1 MPNDTFFNL
10 PEAKR
15 ARIAEAA
22 IDEFAEKGY
31 TGASISRIVAKA
43 KIAKGSFYQYFD
55 GKIVLFK
62 WLLYDWGGQRKLA
75 TIKDMTPPEPGDFW
89 EQLAQMFIAGL
100 RFGLNNPKLS
110 RIAAVLWHPS
120 GDPELQGLVN
130 EWQTLAR
137 RNWSLL
143 LQQGQAMGQVRTD
156 LDLDVAAEFAL
167 AQVMLGLDLAMQRH
181 LGMDMIEFCS
191 HPELEDRF
199 PVEQQR
205 VVVDQILDLVRRAIG
220 HCEPVEGGNVAI
232 DIDALKRAMDEAG
245 EG

>member
-1 MPNDTFFNL
+1 MPKDTFFNL

-31 TGASISRIVAKA
+31 TGASISRIVARA

-62 WLLYDWGGQRKLA
+62 WLLYDVGAQRKLE
-75 TIKDMTPPEPGDFW
+75 TIRDMTPPEPGDFW
-89 EQLAQMFIAGL
+89 EQLSQMFIAGL
-100 RFGLNNPKLS
+100 RYGLSNPKLS

-120 GDPELQGLVN
+120 GDPELQGLVT
-130 EWQTLAR
+130 EFQTIAR
-137 RNWSLL
+137 RNWKLL

-167 AQVMLGLDLAMQRH
+167 AQVMLGMDLAMQRN

-199 PVEQQR
+199 PVDQQR
-205 VVVDQILDLVRRAIG
+205 AMVDQILDLVKRAIG
-220 HCEPVEGGNVAI
+220 SDDAIAGVQVQI
-232 DIDALKRAMDEAG
+232 DIDALKAAMDQANQG
-245 EG
+245 